1 MDSLLS
7 YIFYVI
13 ILWIL
18 IQSLFRSFGR
28 SRKLFP
34 PGPNPLP
41 IVGNLFALGD
51 KPHRSL
57 TKLSEIYGPLMS
69 LKLGRITTIVISS
82 SAMAKQVFQ
91 THEQLFSNRP
101 IPDAA
106 NADKHSE
113 SGMPWLPVASMWKN
127 LRKIS
132 NSHLF
137 SAKAL
142 DASINLRQEKVLDL
156 LNHVHKSA
164 EAGEAVEIGRAG
176 FKTVLNL
183 LSTTFFDV
191 DLADSSSDTARELK
205 DAVWNLM
212 EEMGKPNV
220 ADYFPFLRM
229 IDPQGRKRRATINI
243 RKFTKL
249 LDVVINPRLG
259 LGEVSPTTRSTE
271 EKNNDLFATLINLM
285 TISGGEI
292 PKEDQLDKHKITHL
306 LLVSFYFFFPRLV
319 SF

>member
-41 IVGNLFALGD
+41 VVGNLFALGD

-57 TKLSEIYGPLMS
+57 TKLSQIYGPLMS
-69 LKLGRITTIVISS
+69 LKLGRITTVVISS

-113 SGMPWLPVASMWKN
+113 SGMPWLPVSSMWKN

-220 ADYFPFLRM
+220 ADYFPLLRK

-243 RKFTKL
+243 RKFTDL
-249 LDVVINPRLG
+249 LDLIINPRLG
-259 LGEVSPTTRSTE
+259 LKEVSPTTSPTE
-271 EKNNDLFATLINLM
+271 
-285 TISGGEI
+285 
-292 PKEDQLDKHKITHL
+292 
-306 LLVSFYFFFPRLV
+306 
-319 SF
+319 